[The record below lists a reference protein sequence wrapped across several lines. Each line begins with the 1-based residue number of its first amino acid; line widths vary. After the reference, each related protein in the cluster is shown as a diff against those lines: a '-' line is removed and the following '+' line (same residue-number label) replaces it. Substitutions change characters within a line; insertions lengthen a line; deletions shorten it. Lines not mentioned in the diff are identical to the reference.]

1 MLLDL
6 KFSILTLA
14 ITAGTFVAALYGMN
28 LKNFIEESDFGFYG
42 VSGWC
47 TLFGTLVAIY
57 GLQKL
62 RRVQRV
68 SMYAHGPGSIV
79 SSSPKGIWGFGA
91 WGGGGR
97 ASVRGTSESVS
108 DAIGIG
114 AIKPRKGD
122 ALGDLIQRERT
133 LARKLAKADTRADD
147 VTRR

>member
-28 LKNFIEESDFGFYG
+28 LKNFIEESDLGFYG

-47 TLFGTLVAIY
+47 TVFGALVAIY

-79 SSSPKGIWGFGA
+79 GAGQKGWGVGG
-91 WGGGGR
+91 WGMGRSGR
-97 ASVRGTSESVS
+97 AAGESVS
-108 DAIGIG
+108 EAIGVG
-114 AIKPRKGD
+114 AVKPKGGD
-122 ALGDLIQRERT
+122 ALKDLVQRERV
-133 LARKLAKADTRADD
+133 LARKLARAGDD
-147 VTRR
+147 AGR